1 MRCQITL
8 YGAHAERFDA
18 LRKEVGEERPGSTPC
33 NAELVRIL
41 MDEFEANGGA
51 NSL

>member
-1 MRCQITL
+1 MRNQLTL
-8 YGAHAERFDA
+8 YGDDARRFSDLRER
-18 LRKEVGEERPGSTPC
+18 VGEARPGSTPC

-51 NSL
+51 SSL